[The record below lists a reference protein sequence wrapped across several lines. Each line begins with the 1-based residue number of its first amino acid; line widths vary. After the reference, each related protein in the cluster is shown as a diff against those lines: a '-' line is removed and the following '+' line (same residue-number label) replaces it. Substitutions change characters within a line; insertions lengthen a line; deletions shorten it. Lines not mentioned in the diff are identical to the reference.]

1 MKANLYSIVLM
12 AGAMISSVN
21 AFAQPTTSAPTP
33 PELAKS
39 KVISIYSDSY
49 ASTGFEFGDWGSGTA
64 YAPEKIGD
72 TDNVAKFTTTA
83 LGYFG
88 WGFKNVNT
96 AAMDKLHVDIYADAA
111 FSVRVV
117 PITGGKEVGQTIDVS
132 AGKWTSVDLETKT
145 FADGGANLANV
156 YQIKF
161 DNVPSQT
168 FYVDNVYFWSTSTDV
183 DTEAPAGLTA
193 TLVESAFTSVTL
205 SCKATDNSG
214 AVEFVVAD
222 EAKGY
227 NKTAGGVSGEATTVV
242 LDGLTAGTDYNF
254 TVKARDAEGNECA
267 DVATIVAST
276 AALPEPA
283 NKASLPDSKVI
294 SIFCDEYTPAC
305 PFGIGGWGQSTKVS
319 YLQLA
324 ADDQAIYLENFNYL
338 GFELNNNVPA
348 FDASDMLYL
357 HLDIYPL
364 TLTKLQVTPIWGA
377 EKLVDCG
384 ELTAGKWNTIV
395 LPLTSFDGIRLDN
408 IYQIKFVG
416 QPDGTAKALLDNI
429 YFATEDSSGVASM
442 AADKLTYADGTLRGA
457 SDARIVVCNVMGQVV
472 ANTVATEI
480 PTAGWQPGLYIAR
493 QGNAV
498 VKFVVK

>member
-1 MKANLYSIVLM
+1 MKANLYTTILL
-12 AGAMISSVN
+12 AGAMITAAS
-21 AFAQPTTSAPTP
+21 AYAQPTTSAPTP

-145 FADGGANLANV
+145 FANGGANLANV

-305 PFGIGGWGQSTKVS
+305 PFGIGGWDSRQKCLICSLQPTTRRYILKTSTTSVLSSTTTFRRLTPATCSTSTSTFIRLRSPNFRSLQS
-319 YLQLA
+319 
-324 ADDQAIYLENFNYL
+324 
-338 GFELNNNVPA
+338 
-348 FDASDMLYL
+348 
-357 HLDIYPL
+357 
-364 TLTKLQVTPIWGA
+364 GA
-377 EKLVDCG
+377 QRNS
-384 ELTAGKWNTIV
+384 LTAANSQQESGT
-395 LPLTSFDGIRLDN
+395 PSFCR
-408 IYQIKFVG
+408 
-416 QPDGTAKALLDNI
+416 
-429 YFATEDSSGVASM
+429 
-442 AADKLTYADGTLRGA
+442 
-457 SDARIVVCNVMGQVV
+457 
-472 ANTVATEI
+472 
-480 PTAGWQPGLYIAR
+480 
-493 QGNAV
+493 
-498 VKFVVK
+498 